1 MAALWQ
7 GIRSG
12 SAPAAMP
19 AFFPEEAYA
28 QVKAIADPGADYANR
43 LVHEFGLDIAAA
55 HGLLGAGDSSVQLVG
70 VQVPSSYAH
79 WVSPGTCS
87 NGVGYYEVPNAR
99 VVYREGGQTG
109 SFGIASMISWR
120 GVWYVVHLGAVVR
133 SSDAGVVDDPS
144 SGSGVSAPSSTC

>member
-1 MAALWQ
+1 MLERLLPQEPFPTSLLNKNALVALKVTGLQ
-7 GIRSG
+7 VDGDE
-12 SAPAAMP
+12 APGG
-19 AFFPEEAYA
+19 E
-28 QVKAIADPGADYANR
+28 V
-43 LVHEFGLDIAAA
+43 LLDHIQIPT
-55 HGLLGAGDSSVQLVG
+55 QLVG

-79 WVSPGTCS
+79 WVSPGVCS

-99 VVYREGGQTG
+99 VIYRESGQRS

-120 GVWYVVHLGAVVR
+120 GVWYVVHLGGVVR